1 MYKHTDFNSFNYFP
15 ISTNSA
21 SQIILSGR
29 HTTKPKA
36 QKIHCHGLMEL
47 FSARMKILNLQDGIS
62 LIHCFLILLIK
73 LEMGTEGNL
82 HRDTAV

>member
-1 MYKHTDFNSFNYFP
+1 MCFNSFNYFS

-21 SQIILSGR
+21 SQIILSER

-36 QKIHCHGLMEL
+36 QKIHCRGIMEL
-47 FSARMKILNLQDGIS
+47 FSVRMKILNLQDGMS
-62 LIHCFLILLIK
+62 LIHCFFILLIK
-73 LEMGTEGNL
+73 LEMGTEENQ